1 MCMGMCYACVS
12 LSMSPV
18 KKMCVLVLEKK
29 VRRVSCCGELCCRIG
44 ALGRFVFIR
53 DFMEVSVYF

>member
-1 MCMGMCYACVS
+1 
-12 LSMSPV
+12 
-18 KKMCVLVLEKK
+18 LEKK